1 MYTRTTRLLCLTLA
15 IAALLATVGCARS
28 AKTDGEGPVV
38 QPVPTETIE
47 PTSTDEPVGPAVSS
61 GQITT
66 PASGTAVR
74 SAVLKAVSRGLGASG
89 TLTVYQLFVQGSA
102 AVGDVKTA
110 SGTRAFFAL
119 TGGPDAWKLRWSA
132 PFGSSLATVDEMLG
146 AAPEV
151 SAELAAKIDFAKV
164 VRKPV
169 KPPTLSSFK
178 SYALKSAQN
187 MAAGSYDG
195 TFTVMANI
203 AQDDAGEW
211 WGNAIAEP
219 ADESFEVIGVW
230 GHYVGGKWTGEIADF
245 SEEDADAEFFPEEV
259 LSALRF

>member
-1 MYTRTTRLLCLTLA
+1 MHNRLIRLACLAMA
-15 IAALLATVGCARS
+15 IAVALTTVGCARK
-28 AKTDGEGPVV
+28 AKTDDGGPTV
-38 QPVPTETIE
+38 QPVPTETVE

-66 PASGTAVR
+66 PASGTSAR
-74 SAVLKAVSRGLGASG
+74 TAVLKAVSRGLGVSG
-89 TLTVYQLFVQGSA
+89 TLTVYQLFVQGTA

-110 SGTRAFFAL
+110 SGDRHFFAA
-119 TGGPDAWKLRWSA
+119 TGGPDAWKLAWSA
-132 PFGSSLATVDEMLG
+132 PFGSSLASVEKLLG

-164 VRKPV
+164 VKKPV
-169 KPPTLSSFK
+169 KAPTLSSFK
-178 SYALKSAQN
+178 SYALKSAQS

-219 ADESFEVIGVW
+219 ADESFEVIGIW